1 MKNVAVLTIVG
12 IFVFSLIL
20 SGCGKLGKKDF
31 EGWRDGYVDENNQA
45 HSELRNQDSN
55 LDSKVEAQD
64 TALRAKIDEDTEKAK
79 EDAIAAA
86 QLGDAD
92 SIQAAKKFDD
102 ALRSELT
109 KVAEAAGQKAQDY
122 AKSED
127 DGIRKLISDLDS
139 QASSQSSSISGLQS
153 ALESAKSSNMKQKKP
168 MRVATIH
175 FDSGR
180 GSLSQAAKQELDKA
194 ITEIK
199 NHADF
204 IVKVVGHADGRP
216 VLGGMY
222 RSNWDLS
229 QARADAAAK
238 YLQGQGVANEIESI
252 GRGHT
257 EPVASAKTA
266 DGRNKN
272 RRVEVILYPPGTLR

>member
-1 MKNVAVLTIVG
+1 
-12 IFVFSLIL
+12 
-20 SGCGKLGKKDF
+20 
-31 EGWRDGYVDENNQA
+31 
-45 HSELRNQDSN
+45 
-55 LDSKVEAQD
+55 
-64 TALRAKIDEDTEKAK
+64 
-79 EDAIAAA
+79 
-86 QLGDAD
+86 
-92 SIQAAKKFDD
+92 
-102 ALRSELT
+102 
-109 KVAEAAGQKAQDY
+109 
-122 AKSED
+122 
-127 DGIRKLISDLDS
+127 
-139 QASSQSSSISGLQS
+139 
-153 ALESAKSSNMKQKKP
+153 

-194 ITEIK
+194 ITEIQ

-266 DGRNKN
+266 DGREKN

>member
-1 MKNVAVLTIVG
+1 LTIVG

-31 EGWRDGYVDENNQA
+31 EGWRDGYVAENNQT

-109 KVAEAAGQKAQDY
+109 KAAEAAGQKAQDF

-153 ALESAKSSNMKQKKP
+153 ALESAKSDAANMKQKKP

-194 ITEIK
+194 ITEIQ

-266 DGRNKN
+266 DGREKN